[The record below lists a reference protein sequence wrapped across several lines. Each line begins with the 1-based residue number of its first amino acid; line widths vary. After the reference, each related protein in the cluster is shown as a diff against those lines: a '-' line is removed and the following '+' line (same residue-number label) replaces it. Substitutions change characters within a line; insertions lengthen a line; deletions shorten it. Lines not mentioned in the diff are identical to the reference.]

1 MEKTI
6 ADEVFSLSTRSSQ
19 AKQKKVVSKAI
30 KFEQLKGTGW
40 ANVAE
45 GGLWL
50 FRISF
55 LATPIERP
63 RLQPG
68 ERGCCAYED
77 LNQLAQ

>member
-1 MEKTI
+1 M

-19 AKQKKVVSKAI
+19 AKQKVVSKAI
-30 KFEQLKGTGW
+30 RFERKGAGW

-50 FRISF
+50 FRIGF